1 MVLKMDALKEGICG
15 SGDSFEMNHSE
26 TDYNIVDME
35 AYPLALIAQKE
46 NIPFLCL
53 KYISDDAGSDAADD
67 WSVQVHWLQKPLKN
81 IIFINFY
88 PMTSVTINKASLEDL
103 EIIQTLGIQTF
114 SETFAENNT
123 EEAMKMYLEESFNTG
138 KLQSELN
145 NADSIFYIAWE
156 EDNPVGYL
164 KVNSEKH
171 RPNYRMIAV
180 LKLKGS
186 M

>member
-1 MVLKMDALKEGICG
+1 
-15 SGDSFEMNHSE
+15 
-26 TDYNIVDME
+26 
-35 AYPLALIAQKE
+35 
-46 NIPFLCL
+46 
-53 KYISDDAGSDAADD
+53 
-67 WSVQVHWLQKPLKN
+67 
-81 IIFINFY
+81 
-88 PMTSVTINKASLEDL
+88 MTFVTINKASLEDL

-164 KVNSEKH
+164 KVNSGKAQTELQDDTSLEIERIYVKKSHHGKKVGQLLYNQALETAQNLKKSYLWLGVWEENLRALNFYEKNGFVVFDKH
-171 RPNYRMIAV
+171 IFRLGEEEQTDLMMKKI
-180 LKLKGS
+180 LK
-186 M
+186 